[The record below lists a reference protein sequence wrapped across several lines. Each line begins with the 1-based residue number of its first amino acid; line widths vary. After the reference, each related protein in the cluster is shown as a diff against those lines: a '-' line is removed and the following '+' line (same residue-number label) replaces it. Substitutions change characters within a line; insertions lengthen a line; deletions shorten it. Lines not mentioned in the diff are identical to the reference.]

1 MVPDCRRIQFGWINI
16 RPPHGFHLRLVHT
29 NQDHDFGTRTT
40 LRASK
45 RQAAP
50 FSRRHPKAPPQ
61 KPERKSG
68 QKYGR
73 RCRRRAPKQVDE
85 VVEVPLPSRCPRFG
99 GDLEEEETVSQ
110 FQAPEVSAWL
120 PTLALG
126 SPLFSRFWRARRSHN
141 LASWKRR
148 EGIVERSGT
157 RFARDEGYDIL
168 SKPSASSLHQIQHI
182 HELGTRGFVAEVVET
197 VRGQTVVTEVYES
210 FVSNDLTSE

>member
-16 RPPHGFHLRLVHT
+16 RPPHDFHLRLVHT
-29 NQDHDFGTRTT
+29 NQDRGFGTRTT

-61 KPERKSG
+61 KPEPKSG

-85 VVEVPLPSRCPRFG
+85 VVEVPLPSRCPRCG
-99 GDLEEEETVSQ
+99 SDLEEEETVSQ

-126 SPLFSRFWRARRSHN
+126 SPLFSRLWRARRSHN
-141 LASWKRR
+141 LASWKGR

-157 RFARDEGYDIL
+157 RFARDEGYDI
-168 SKPSASSLHQIQHI
+168 
-182 HELGTRGFVAEVVET
+182 
-197 VRGQTVVTEVYES
+197 
-210 FVSNDLTSE
+210 